1 MAKEHEEI
9 EGIRDDSC
17 NMNQFMP
24 MLLKVSLV
32 LLTFYDL
39 SEAQYSHEAE
49 RDPPDQHLCVFCA
62 EPDAAAD
69 SKPNNLPL
77 PQLPVPAQS
86 NGFLFAERVC
96 V

>member
-1 MAKEHEEI
+1 
-9 EGIRDDSC
+9 
-17 NMNQFMP
+17 MP
-24 MLLKVSLV
+24 MLLKVLLV